1 MMHRTTSL
9 GLNERV
15 ERVLAYALFWVS
27 GLFFFF
33 LEKNRQVRWHA
44 LQSLITFGAL
54 SLVIYG
60 VGMVRAM
67 LNLIPLLRLITNFG
81 LGLFIDMLWWAWAL
95 LWIWLMIMAWLKPDY
110 RLPFV
115 GEWVR
120 HIV

>member
-1 MMHRTTSL
+1 MMHRATSL

-33 LEKNRQVRWHA
+33 LEKNRRVRWHA

-60 VGMVRAM
+60 VGMLRAM

-95 LWIWLMIMAWLKPDY
+95 LWIWLMIMAWVKPDY